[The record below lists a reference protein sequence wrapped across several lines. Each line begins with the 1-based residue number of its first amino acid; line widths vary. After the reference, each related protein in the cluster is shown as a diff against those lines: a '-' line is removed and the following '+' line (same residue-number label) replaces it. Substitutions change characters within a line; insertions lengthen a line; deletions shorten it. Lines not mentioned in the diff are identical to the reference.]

1 MEKHYESLKKALKFI
16 AEEYFE
22 TIGRYVPGE
31 VPTVSDSQTANNIP
45 YYVVLQRCLILT
57 ELKKREPQ
65 VYDDTIHRTFVEI
78 AIEKTREYLERN
90 EFDRNEKMLEEEL
103 KNLENKGKRFK
114 KRGEYASISIIPK
127 KRYIGGE
134 TAEASRVRKRRGPLV
149 REEKEQ
155 EMHLMARLKIME
167 DMLLIKD
174 EKRGEKRKEPEKGS
188 TEEWQYFNS

>member
-1 MEKHYESLKKALKFI
+1 MEKQFNSQKKALDFI
-16 AEEYFE
+16 AREYFK
-22 TIGRYVPGE
+22 TLGRYELGE
-31 VPTVSDSQTANNIP
+31 VPTVGGDPHVMPSPWGARA
-45 YYVVLQRCLILT
+45 YILT

-90 EFDRNEKMLEEEL
+90 KYDRNEKIMEAEL
-103 KNLENKGKRFK
+103 KDLENRGKRFK

-134 TAEASRVRKRRGPLV
+134 TAEASRVRKRREPRI

-155 EMHLMARLKIME
+155 ETHLKARLKIME
-167 DMLLIKD
+167 DMLLGSD

-188 TEEWQYFNS
+188 TEE